1 MHRETP
7 IRRSRFQSS
16 LPRGA
21 GNSNRYTVRIEFP
34 VSYGKQTI
42 ASHSNRYAR
51 RRLSASRDAMPGRAS
66 PASRD
71 AVPGRLPLAALRS
84 LPGKINRK
92 PELIEPLVSHSEQ
105 RAVLQIN
112 RKLSRP
118 ACPDVGRVRPNA
130 GREGAAARRSN
141 RHRFSAPT
149 LPVSISNRNTAA
161 NRNCHNSFIQK
172 EKTFSNRNKERVL
185 PAQLFSS
192 HSPLDTRHS
201 RCHFAQC

>member
-7 IRRSRFQSS
+7 IRRSLFQSS
-16 LPRGA
+16 LPRGG

-34 VSYGKQTI
+34 VSYRKQKT
-42 ASHSNRYAR
+42 ASHSNRYTR
-51 RRLSASRDAMPGRAS
+51 CRLL
-66 PASRD
+66 ASRD
-71 AVPGRLPLAALRS
+71 AVPGRLPIVALRS
-84 LPGKINRK
+84 LPDKINRK

-130 GREGAAARRSN
+130 GRESAAARRSN
-141 RHRFSAPT
+141 RRRFSAPT

-161 NRNCHNSFIQK
+161 NRNRHNSFIQK
-172 EKTFSNRNKERVL
+172 EKTFSNRNKKRVL
-185 PAQLFSS
+185 APQLFSS
-192 HSPLDTRHS
+192 H
-201 RCHFAQC
+201 